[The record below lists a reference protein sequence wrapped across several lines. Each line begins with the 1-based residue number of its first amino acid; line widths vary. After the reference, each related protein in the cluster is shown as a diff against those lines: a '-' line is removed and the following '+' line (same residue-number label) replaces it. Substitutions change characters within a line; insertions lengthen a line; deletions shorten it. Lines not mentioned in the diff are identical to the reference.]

1 MANYSNGNSVYS
13 QKMSPIGKSLVY
25 NSVRNEWQDC
35 SDPNKL
41 VTRYPINK
49 VDCSEARINGFHRH
63 KVNELIEKVKNQKGR
78 KPAWFKECFK

>member
-13 QKMSPIGKSLVY
+13 QKMLPVGKSLVY

-63 KVNELIEKVKNQKGR
+63 KVNEIIEKAKNKKGR
-78 KPAWFKECFK
+78 KPAWLKMFK

>member
-13 QKMSPIGKSLVY
+13 QKMLPVGKSLVY
-25 NSVRNEWQDC
+25 NSVKNEWQDC